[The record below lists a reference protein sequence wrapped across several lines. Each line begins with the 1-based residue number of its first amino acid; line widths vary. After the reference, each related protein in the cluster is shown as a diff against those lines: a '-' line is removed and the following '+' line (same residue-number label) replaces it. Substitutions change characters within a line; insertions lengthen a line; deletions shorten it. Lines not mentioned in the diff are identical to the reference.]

1 MRLDADIRELAET
14 AQIRRREARR
24 RVADQEIIGM
34 RFMEPD
40 HIYLRAADNLAQLKE
55 KTGAAALTALA
66 DTVNYGLAVIAAA
79 KGGGA
84 C

>member
-34 RFMEPD
+34 RFIERD
-40 HIYLRAADNLAQLKE
+40 AVFTRAEQNLEQVYQ

-66 DTVNYGLAVIAAA
+66 DVLNYGLAVIA
-79 KGGGA
+79 KGEKPE
-84 C
+84 